1 MTDTV
6 TGTRLRDDPDFRR
19 YWWSR
24 MLSTAGTTI
33 TLVALPVLVYRL
45 TESAVLTALVSA
57 LEAAAYVVFGL
68 LSGALSDRHDRRA
81 IMVAADL
88 GDAALLASVP
98 VAYWLGVLTVPHVMA
113 VAFLGPAVAVFF
125 DGANFG
131 ALPVLVGRDRIAE
144 ANAYVFGAAT
154 TVEMIAPALVGVGLA
169 VVHPATLIAVD
180 ALSFAASA
188 AIVRGISRMLHD
200 TQRAPAAFAM
210 RGLFTEISEGLRFL
224 VHHGGVRTMTIIGT
238 LQCMAGGAFVA
249 LDVVWCD
256 TLLGIGTS
264 GWRFGLVFSAWGVGG
279 ILADLALPRL
289 LRRTTAARIALGAL
303 PASAVLGVLTP
314 LAGTWALGALGLFLW
329 SCFYT
334 LVVVNSI
341 SYRQQVTPEP
351 LLGRV
356 NTAGRMLSWGVGWT
370 LGAAA
375 GGVLAHLVG
384 VREAMMLMAGMGAV
398 ACVVAWTS
406 PLRTA

>member
-1 MTDTV
+1 MTATLSAS
-6 TGTRLRDDPDFRR
+6 RLRDDRNFRR
-19 YWWSR
+19 YWWAR
-24 MLSTAGTTI
+24 VLSTAGSGV

-45 TESAVLTALVSA
+45 TGSTVLTALVSA
-57 LEAAAYVVFGL
+57 LEASAYVVFGL

-81 IMVAADL
+81 IMVGADL
-88 GDAALLASVP
+88 LDAALLASVP
-98 VAYWLGVLTVPHVMA
+98 VAYWLGVLTVAHVMI
-113 VAFLGPAVAVFF
+113 VAFAGPAVAVFF

-154 TVEMIAPALVGVGLA
+154 AVEMVTPALVGVGLA
-169 VVHPATLIAVD
+169 VVHPATLLAVD

-188 AIVRGISRMLHD
+188 AFVRAVSRLLHD
-200 TQRAPAAFAM
+200 GERVSAP
-210 RGLFTEISEGLRFL
+210 FTAKRLLGEIGDGLRFL
-224 VHHGGVRTMTIIGT
+224 AGHGGVRTMTLVGT

-256 TLLGIGTS
+256 TVLDIGTS
-264 GWRFGLVFSAWGVGG
+264 GWRFGVVFSAWGVGG

-289 LRRTTAARIALGAL
+289 LRRTTAARITLGAL
-303 PASAVLGVLTP
+303 PFSAVLGILTP
-314 LAGTWALGALGLFLW
+314 LAGAWLVGALGLFLW
-329 SCFYT
+329 SCFYM

-341 SYRQQVTPEP
+341 SYRQQVTPEH

-370 LGAAA
+370 FGAVA

-384 VREAMMLMAGMGAV
+384 VREAMVLMAGLGLV

-406 PLRTA
+406 SLRAV